1 MKTARNYRHSI
12 SPRKRFSSTGKM
24 RTEWQWMKSK
34 YILKMDLHRFQQLKI
49 LSLVT
54 KWSVSINLIKKSRT
68 KVHYSTRTVI
78 NYACPN
84 KSAAVSFMHKWM
96 LAKMLKSNMIMTVS
110 HILAY
115 LIMRQGSLSSVLF
128 LASSFYLFAAYA
140 IAYAGIVI
148 VSRIEQPRFKN
159 QC

>member
-1 MKTARNYRHSI
+1 
-12 SPRKRFSSTGKM
+12 
-24 RTEWQWMKSK
+24 
-34 YILKMDLHRFQQLKI
+34 
-49 LSLVT
+49 
-54 KWSVSINLIKKSRT
+54 
-68 KVHYSTRTVI
+68 
-78 NYACPN
+78 
-84 KSAAVSFMHKWM
+84 M

-110 HILAY
+110 HIRAY

-148 VSRIEQPRFKN
+148 VSRKEQPRFKN